1 MVDRAELGQLR
12 FGIPANQTL
21 DALGQTLDEAP
32 WNLLNRD
39 AIDYYLER
47 VPMSWLPEMIDA
59 KLSTKKLDALSPDAV
74 KTAILLLTRDMLR
87 HNRDVLTPETGTWDD
102 DWVDRLFA
110 IVAERAHVDGSV
122 LAKWPEPFE
131 LDDPFE
137 RASIPWA
144 IEIAKPFGVEPEKLA
159 LLHGTI
165 VEGVLYGDDEEGDE
179 ELEDDEQEDEPED
192 EQD

>member
-1 MVDRAELGQLR
+1 MVDRAELGRQR
-12 FGIPANQTL
+12 FGTPANETL
-21 DALGQTLDEAP
+21 AALGQTLDEAP
-32 WNLLNRD
+32 WNALNRE

-59 KLSTKKLDALSPDAV
+59 KLSTKKLEALPPDAV
-74 KTAILLLTRDMLR
+74 KSAILLLTRDMLR
-87 HNRDVLTPETGTWDD
+87 HNRDVLTPESGNWDD
-102 DWVDRLFA
+102 DWVDRLFE
-110 IVAERAHVDGSV
+110 IVTERAQVDSPV

-144 IEIAKPFGVEPEKLA
+144 IEIAKPFGIEPEKLA

-165 VEGVLYGDDEEGDE
+165 VEGVLYGDDDE
-179 ELEDDEQEDEPED
+179 EDEDEETDDDEDDDEA
-192 EQD
+192 